1 MEALVRLLL
10 VALSFMAAASGLAA
24 ETKVFDQATFEA
36 LQAADRPIL
45 IDVYADWCPTCKQQE
60 PIVSELMQS
69 TEFKDFTV
77 LKVNYD
83 TQKGIRRIFRVTQ
96 QSTFIVYRGK
106 NEVARSIGDTAKDSI
121 ARTLRNAFAGIP
133 AG

>member
-106 NEVARSIGDTAKDSI
+106 NEVARSIGDTA
-121 ARTLRNAFAGIP
+121 
-133 AG
+133 